1 MSAVIRLSR
10 EGLGNGPMEACSVV
24 PPEAVLSG
32 SPSETGAM
40 HYEAGKG
47 KFLVGTWECT
57 PYAETLAYPESSEFC
72 VVISGRVA
80 LTNPNGS
87 IEEFGAGDCYIV
99 PKGFEGRFEVLETL
113 RKIYVLFND

>member
-1 MSAVIRLSR
+1 MTR
-10 EGLGNGPMEACSVV
+10 
-24 PPEAVLSG
+24 
-32 SPSETGAM
+32 
-40 HYEAGKG
+40 
-47 KFLVGTWECT
+47 F
-57 PYAETLAYPESSEFC
+57 